1 MVYYRTMKLFNF
13 TVCIIT
19 ICMLLLPVAAWPDD
33 HLKDIDKVRAS
44 MTAMGYK
51 LPETIRTTKPK
62 NIRTLE
68 RVFEIN
74 NYALV
79 TIESYLK
86 MLKIF
91 SLSSD
96 RNYQDSLPI
105 MNGWLTFI
113 TNYCESDMKYLEEAR
128 MEMIGDD
135 ERKLVSEEKD
145 NIARLMEAA
154 RKGIG
159 ENLKAFGN

>member
-1 MVYYRTMKLFNF
+1 MRLNNIAACV
-13 TVCIIT
+13 IT
-19 ICMLLLPVAAWPDD
+19 GCVLLLPVTAWPDD
-33 HLKDIDKVRAS
+33 HLRDIDKVRSS

-51 LPETIRTTKPK
+51 LPEAIRSTKPE

-91 SLSSD
+91 SLSTT
-96 RNYQDSLPI
+96 RNNEGALPI
-105 MNGWLTFI
+105 INGWLTFI
-113 TNYCESDMKYLEEAR
+113 ASYCESDAKYLEEAR
-128 MEMIGDD
+128 LEMKGDV
-135 ERKLVSEEKD
+135 ERGIVGEERD
-145 NIARLMEAA
+145 NITRLMEAA
-154 RKGIG
+154 RKGID
-159 ENLKAFGN
+159 ENIKAFGS

>member
-1 MVYYRTMKLFNF
+1 MAMKLHNL

-19 ICMLLLPVAAWPDD
+19 GCILLSPIAAWPEDD

-51 LPETIRTTKPK
+51 LPEAINTTNPK

-79 TIESYLK
+79 TIESYFK

-91 SLSSD
+91 SLASD
-96 RNYQDSLPI
+96 RNDKDALPI
-105 MNGWLTFI
+105 INGWLTFI
-113 TNYCESDMKYLEEAR
+113 TGYCESDMKYLDEAR
-128 MEMIGDD
+128 MEMVGEN
-135 ERKLVSEEKD
+135 ERKIVSEEKE
-145 NIARLMEAA
+145 NISKLMDAA
-154 RKGIG
+154 RKGIN
-159 ENLKAFGN
+159 ENLRAFGN

>member
-1 MVYYRTMKLFNF
+1 MKLYNIL
-13 TVCIIT
+13 VCMVIG
-19 ICMLLLPVAAWPDD
+19 CMLLSPAAAWSDD
-33 HLKDIDKVRAS
+33 YLKDIDDVRSS

-51 LPETIRTTKPK
+51 LPEAIRTTKPD

-91 SLSSD
+91 SLSSV
-96 RNYQDSLPI
+96 RNDKGTLPVI
-105 MNGWLTFI
+105 NGWLTFI
-113 TNYCESDMKYLEEAR
+113 SDYCESDVKYLEEAR
-128 MEMIGDD
+128 MEMAGDE
-135 ERKLVSEEKD
+135 ERKIVGEQKD
-145 NIARLMEAA
+145 NIAKLMEAA
-154 RKGIG
+154 RKGID
-159 ENLKAFGN
+159 ENLKAFGG

>member
-1 MVYYRTMKLFNF
+1 
-13 TVCIIT
+13 
-19 ICMLLLPVAAWPDD
+19 MLLLPAAAWPDD

-62 NIRTLE
+62 NIRTLK

-135 ERKLVSEEKD
+135 ERKLVGEEKD

>member
-1 MVYYRTMKLFNF
+1 MRHYVIVFFIIAGVMMFPQ
-13 TVCIIT
+13 VCN
-19 ICMLLLPVAAWPDD
+19 AADD
-33 HLKDIDKVRAS
+33 HLKDIDDVRSS

-51 LPETIRTTKPK
+51 LPDAIRATKAE

-91 SLSSD
+91 SLSD
-96 RNYQDSLPI
+96 VRNDKKVLPI
-105 MNGWLTFI
+105 INGWLTFI
-113 TNYCESDMKYLEEAR
+113 SHYCESDIKYLEEAQK
-128 MEMIGDD
+128 EMAGDN
-135 ERKLVSEEKD
+135 ERKIVGEQKD
-145 NIARLMEAA
+145 NISRLMKAA
-154 RKGIG
+154 RRGID
-159 ENLKAFGN
+159 ENSNAFGR

>member
-1 MVYYRTMKLFNF
+1 MV
-13 TVCIIT
+13 IG
-19 ICMLLLPVAAWPDD
+19 CMLLSPAAAWSDD
-33 HLKDIDKVRAS
+33 YLKDIDDVRSS

-51 LPETIRTTKPK
+51 LPEAIRTTKPD

-91 SLSSD
+91 SLSSV
-96 RNYQDSLPI
+96 RNDKGTLPVI
-105 MNGWLTFI
+105 NGWLTFI
-113 TNYCESDMKYLEEAR
+113 SDYCESDVKYLEEAR
-128 MEMIGDD
+128 MEMAGDE
-135 ERKLVSEEKD
+135 ERKIVGEQKD
-145 NIARLMEAA
+145 NIAKLMEAA
-154 RKGIG
+154 RKGID
-159 ENLKAFGN
+159 ENLKAFGG

>member
-1 MVYYRTMKLFNF
+1 MKLKNLAACM
-13 TVCIIT
+13 VMGS
-19 ICMLLLPVAAWPDD
+19 MLLSPVAAWPDD
-33 HLKDIDKVRAS
+33 YLKDIDNVRSS

-51 LPETIRTTKPK
+51 LPEAIRNTKPD

-91 SLSSD
+91 SLSNV
-96 RNYQDSLPI
+96 RNNKGTLPI
-105 MNGWLTFI
+105 INGWLTFI
-113 TNYCESDMKYLEEAR
+113 SDYCATDVKYLEEAR
-128 MEMIGDD
+128 MEMVGED
-135 ERKLVSEEKD
+135 ERKNS
-145 NIARLMEAA
+145 R
-154 RKGIG
+154 
-159 ENLKAFGN
+159 